1 MCILLVWFLERV
13 VRIETMSSIQ
23 HCHIPVE
30 AILNGQMTLEAQ
42 HNCNQCRSIMW
53 GVFVVS
59 IFKIL
64 ASFQNQNRF
73 HLTIEVL
80 LKRIDITVHIHCHR
94 VHWDKIIFQ
103 CKRLTALPCQR
114 LCVHVFHHL
123 LL

>member
-13 VRIETMSSIQ
+13 IRIETMSSIQ

-59 IFKIL
+59 IFKNPGLIPKPEQV
-64 ASFQNQNRF
+64 SFNYRSSSEKN
-73 HLTIEVL
+73 
-80 LKRIDITVHIHCHR
+80 
-94 VHWDKIIFQ
+94 
-103 CKRLTALPCQR
+103 
-114 LCVHVFHHL
+114 
-123 LL
+123 

>member
-13 VRIETMSSIQ
+13 IRIETMSSIQ

-30 AILNGQMTLEAQ
+30 AFLNGQMTLEAQ

-94 VHWDKIIFQ
+94 VHWDKIIF
-103 CKRLTALPCQR
+103 
-114 LCVHVFHHL
+114 
-123 LL
+123 